1 MPTCLLALP
10 RHNCAACLLAP
21 RPGAPGPR
29 RPARRFGPAHPEDR
43 PAWQSPYGP
52 PPRRSRVRRWV
63 RVEVPAATS
72 AEYGPGV
79 PRGRLSD

>member
-1 MPTCLLALP
+1 MPTCLPALLP
-10 RHNCAACLLAP
+10 RPCAVCPPAP
-21 RPGAPGPR
+21 RPGVPGPR
-29 RPARRFGPAHPEDR
+29 RPARPFRPAHPEDR

-63 RVEVPAATS
+63 RVEVPAAA